1 VADAGTQGFVT
12 QRGGASA
19 IARSIL
25 ALKLA
30 DLRRIDMID
39 GGSSSRPEAWSPAQS
54 TRSDP
59 GVNSAP

>member
-39 GGSSSRPEAWSPAQS
+39 GGSSSRPGGHLLSRRGAIQA
-54 TRSDP
+54 
-59 GVNSAP
+59 